1 MTSATPATALRTPP
15 APDVVRVFFISD
27 STGISAETMGNAL
40 LLQFPDL
47 PIERRLLPFVTT
59 VEEAAEIVARLD
71 AAAAEGPAIA
81 FSTTAAEDVR
91 TVLLTT
97 RCTLIDFFDLHLRTL
112 EGVLDRAGTRRPAR
126 LHGIGDA
133 QRYNARMAAVEYAME
148 HDDGA
153 SGRALDKA
161 DVVLLAPSRCGK
173 TPTTMYLALQHGLL
187 VANYPLVPEDLE
199 VLDLPE
205 PVRRLRAR
213 CFGILTTPE
222 RLSQVRTERRSAST
236 YASIGQ
242 CAWELDRAA
251 RMFRSHR
258 IPTVDSSAKSVEEM
272 STVILQ
278 HLARAS
284 APASGTAPQ
293 HRRSTT

>member
-1 MTSATPATALRTPP
+1 MTLPVPAALR
-15 APDVVRVFFISD
+15 DVAGARASGPVRVFFISD

-40 LLQFPDL
+40 LLQFPD
-47 PIERRLLPFVTT
+47 IEVERRLLPFVTT
-59 VEEAAEIVARLD
+59 VEEAREVVRRLD
-71 AAAAEGPAIA
+71 KAAAHGPAIA

-91 TVLLTT
+91 SVLLATT
-97 RCTLIDFFDLHLRTL
+97 CPLIDFFDVHLRRL
-112 EGVLDRAGTRRPAR
+112 ESVFDRAGARRPAR

-148 HDDGA
+148 HDDGQ
-153 SGRALDKA
+153 SGRALAKA

-199 VLDLPE
+199 VLELPSA
-205 PVRRLRAR
+205 VRELRDR
-213 CFGILTTPE
+213 CFGIVTTPE
-222 RLSQVRTERRSAST
+222 RLSQVRTERRAAST
-236 YASIGQ
+236 YASIEQ
-242 CAWELDRAA
+242 CRWELRRAQLLYRA
-251 RMFRSHR
+251 FR

-278 HLARAS
+278 RM
-284 APASGTAPQ
+284 
-293 HRRSTT
+293 RSTRPHPEEQRR